1 MSFATA
7 VIQGYVTWIG
17 DRNPAGATGRT
28 VINLLVSVPTRTKGI
43 ATTYKLSIWD
53 IQIDNVLKY
62 IRKNQLITAQGTIG
76 LETYGDKPMIR
87 LDFASILDYGIIA
100 ITDKV
105 SEEDRSI
112 KSATAETTIKPK
124 TITLDKNRKLV
135 EAK

>member
-7 VIQGYVTWIG
+7 TIQGYVTWIG
-17 DRNPAGATGRT
+17 DRNPAGATGRS
-28 VINLLVSVPTRTKGI
+28 VINLYVSVPTRTKGVS
-43 ATTYKLSIWD
+43 TTYKLSVWD

-87 LDFASILDYGIIA
+87 LDFASILDYGLLA

-112 KSATAETTIKPK
+112 KSTTTEVKLK
-124 TITLDKNRKLV
+124 SKEITLDKNRKLV
-135 EAK
+135 EVK

>member
-17 DRNPAGATGRT
+17 DRNPAGATGRS
-28 VINLLVSVPTRTKGI
+28 VINLLVSVPTRTKGVS
-43 ATTYKLSIWD
+43 TTYKLSVWD

-87 LDFASILDYGIIA
+87 LDFASILDYGLLA

-112 KSATAETTIKPK
+112 KSTTTEVKLK
-124 TITLDKNRKLV
+124 SKEITLDKNRKLV
-135 EAK
+135 EVK